1 MEQQSILQSLE
12 LSGIPET
19 IENADLEGRALGI
32 FEQLDMMVNSN
43 NIEDCYW
50 VKSSKDQNMVIVKLF
65 RREDANKIRLSK
77 KGLKGMNL
85 SPLGINST
93 VYINDSLCTYH
104 KILWSKCRKLF
115 LKKYIH
121 SFWVANGTNKLK
133 TVENWLGYAVT
144 HRNDLRELFPDC
156 YIIDFI
162 VHVSSQFLQST
173 FY

>member
-1 MEQQSILQSLE
+1 
-12 LSGIPET
+12 
-19 IENADLEGRALGI
+19 
-32 FEQLDMMVNSN
+32 
-43 NIEDCYW
+43 
-50 VKSSKDQNMVIVKLF
+50 MVIVKLF

-173 FY
+173 FYWSCFIFISFSPQSISFISSTIVHLIHIYFTLFSCTHTYYMVI